1 MSAPHTDPEKQ
12 ARRHKAPLW
21 GMALAV
27 VFGVAIITWFGVQ
40 VAQRGN
46 TPDEPAAHID
56 GRTGEQEPTGNVQPP
71 ADQPPAN

>member
-27 VFGVAIITWFGVQ
+27 IFGVALITWFGVQ

-46 TPDEPAAHID
+46 TPNEPAVEID
-56 GRTGEQEPTGNVQPP
+56 GRTGDPEPTDVQPP
-71 ADQPPAN
+71 AVEPPAN